1 MHKIIIIFTDCG
13 KESAKRGGTS
23 GHSTGDESNT
33 FDVSCSKILFNGHT
47 VMCIMVIIE
56 NIVFTT

>member
-1 MHKIIIIFTDCG
+1 MHKKIIIFTDCG

-33 FDVSCSKILFNGHT
+33 FDVSCSKIL
-47 VMCIMVIIE
+47 I
-56 NIVFTT
+56 

>member
-1 MHKIIIIFTDCG
+1 MHFVYIMKHSYEYDVWMHKKIIIFTDCG

-33 FDVSCSKILFNGHT
+33 FDVSCSKIL
-47 VMCIMVIIE
+47 I
-56 NIVFTT
+56 